1 MSTPIKFEIVLGTAN
16 MNAMYRKL
24 FSPALACVQAERTI
38 TEWKHIITDLCG
50 GVSVNP
56 VEGMYKMDDGSY
68 AEEISYIFT
77 CVAMP
82 HLCDV
87 SAVRIALRKQAAFM
101 AHHCGEECV
110 LVTETPMTS
119 AVFVRGEEA

>member
-16 MNAMYRKL
+16 MRALYGKIH
-24 FSPALACVQAERTI
+24 SAALASCHMENTLNQWRRN
-38 TEWKHIITDLCG
+38 ITDLCG
-50 GVSVNP
+50 GVSVTT
-56 VEGMYKMDDGSY
+56 VDGMYKMDDGTY
-68 AEEISYIFT
+68 AEEVSYIFT
-77 CVAMP
+77 AVAMP

-119 AVFVRGEEA
+119 AVFVRGEAV